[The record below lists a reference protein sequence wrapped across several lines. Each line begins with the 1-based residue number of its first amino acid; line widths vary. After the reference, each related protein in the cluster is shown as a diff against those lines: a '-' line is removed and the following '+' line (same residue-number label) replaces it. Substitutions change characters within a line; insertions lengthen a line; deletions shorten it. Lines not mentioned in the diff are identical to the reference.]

1 MLQPIATGAK
11 SLGDYTHVAGREL
24 IADIRRIYDNYG
36 YETNVLAA
44 SIRSVNHIIECARIG
59 ADVITAPP
67 AVIKAMASHVLTDK
81 GLEQFNADW
90 AKTGQKIGL

>member
-1 MLQPIATGAK
+1 MYKRQ
-11 SLGDYTHVAGREL
+11 
-24 IADIRRIYDNYG
+24 IYDNYG